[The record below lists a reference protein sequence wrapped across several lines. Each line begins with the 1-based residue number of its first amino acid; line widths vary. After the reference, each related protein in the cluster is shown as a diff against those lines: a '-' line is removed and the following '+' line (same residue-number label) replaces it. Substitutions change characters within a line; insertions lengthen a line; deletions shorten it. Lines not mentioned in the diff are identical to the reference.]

1 MEGPIGMA
9 GVALVIPFFNER
21 DRLNL
26 SELKELS
33 ERAADNLDCYLV
45 DDGSTDDYTLE
56 IFTYIAKEKLNN
68 IYVIKTPFN
77 NGKSEAIRF
86 GANNIDLLEY
96 KFLGI
101 TDADFSAS
109 PTEIMRL
116 AVIALEGENKYVFG
130 ARIRN
135 GTNIIETSWFRYL
148 QGLLFNRSVTLI
160 LGQRFLD
167 SQCGLKYFLVD
178 TNLIEALKKPFTNRW
193 LFDLEIILRLSKL
206 DTIKVSEV
214 ILNKWV
220 HTKGSKTSIKDI
232 IPVFLAL
239 LSLRLRY
246 GKCFVIAEK
255 L

>member
-1 MEGPIGMA
+1 MA
-9 GVALVIPFFNER
+9 EIALVIPFFNER

-45 DDGSTDDYTLE
+45 DDGSTDDYALE
-56 IFTYIAKEKLNN
+56 ICTYITNEKLNN
-68 IYVIKTPFN
+68 MHLIRTPFN
-77 NGKSEAIRF
+77 IGKSEAIRF
-86 GANNIDLLEY
+86 GANQINLFDY

-101 TDADFSAS
+101 TDGDFSAS

-116 AVIALEGENKYVFG
+116 AVIALEGETKYVFG

-135 GTNIIETSWFRYL
+135 ATNNIETSRFRYK
-148 QGLLFNRSVTLI
+148 QGQFFNQLVTLI
-160 LGQRFLD
+160 LGQKFLD

-178 TNLIEALKKPFTNRW
+178 MNLIEALKEPFANRW
-193 LFDLEIILRLSKL
+193 LFDLEIILRLSRAS
-206 DTIKVSEV
+206 TIKVGEV

-220 HTKGSKTSIKDI
+220 HTKGSKTSIKDTG
-232 IPVFLAL
+232 PVFLAL

-246 GKCFVIAEK
+246 GRCFVIVEK